1 MSLYPYLMIFFK
13 KLEFLLK
20 LCYDFPL
27 MVKEKLKEVSNK
39 CLAHSLKKRQDQNA
53 LSLKSLSFHHQISR
67 LHDLFESFP
76 DTRNPSNTS
85 KKFNDAAM
93 GAFSLFFT
101 QSPSFLAYQK
111 LMRESEGKDNAQNL
125 FGIDELLSDNHIRN
139 LMDEVPPMAI
149 FPFFEEIFHVLK
161 RDNLLLSFRSYNNNF
176 LLGLDGTQYY
186 SSKKICCDSCCQR
199 THISAKSKKVRYS
212 YHHSVLMAALVHPEK
227 SHVISLP
234 PEFIVPQD
242 GNEKQDCELNASYR
256 WLDKYAARYGSEGI
270 TILGDDLYCHHPFCE
285 RLLKLGFDFILT
297 CKPTSHKTLYE
308 YVEMM
313 EDEMEILEQRRW
325 TGRRWLVDRYRYVN
339 GVPLRDGK
347 DSLEV
352 NWFELSTIVEETGE
366 VLFHNSWTT
375 NFDVNPKNIIQ
386 LVSDGRARWKIENEN
401 NNVLK
406 TKGYHLEH
414 NFGHGKKYL
423 SQVFLTLNI
432 LAFLMH
438 TVLEIVDAKYRRLRM
453 AVGTRKTFFN
463 DIKTL
468 TKYMCFN
475 GWNQM
480 MIFMLK
486 GLKLP
491 IPDDTS

>member
-1 MSLYPYLMIFFK
+1 MG
-13 KLEFLLK
+13 
-20 LCYDFPL
+20 
-27 MVKEKLKEVSNK
+27 KEKLRKLSND
-39 CLAHSLKKRQDQNA
+39 CLAHSQQKRQKRQEE
-53 LSLKSLSFHHQISR
+53 SLQSLRFHHQITR
-67 LHDLFESFP
+67 LHHLFETFP
-76 DTRNPSNTS
+76 DNRSRSNIS
-85 KKFNDAAM
+85 KDFNDAAM

-111 LMRESEGKDNAQNL
+111 LMRETEGEDNAQNL
-125 FGIDELLSDNHIRN
+125 FGIKELLSDNHIRN
-139 LMDEVPPMAI
+139 LMDEVSPSLV

-161 RDNLLLSFRSYNNNF
+161 CDNHLSSFRSYKKNL

-199 THISAKSKKVRYS
+199 THVSAKGKKVSYS
-212 YHHSVLMAALVHPEK
+212 YFHSVVMAALVHPEK
-227 SHVISLP
+227 GQVISFP
-234 PEFIVPQD
+234 PEFITPQD
-242 GNEKQDCELNASYR
+242 GNEKQDCERNAARR
-256 WLDKYAARYGSEGI
+256 WLERYGPRYAPEGI
-270 TILGDDLYCHHPFCE
+270 TILGDDLYCNHPFCSY
-285 RLLKLGFDFILT
+285 LLEQGLDFILN

-308 YVEMM
+308 YVALM
-313 EDEMEILEQRRW
+313 EDEVKRNTLAQRRW

-339 GVPLRDGK
+339 GVPLRDDK

-352 NWFELSTIVEETGE
+352 NWFECSTTVEETGE
-366 VLFHNSWTT
+366 VLFHNSWAT
-375 NFDVNPKNIIQ
+375 NFTISKENIIQ
-386 LVSDGRARWKIENEN
+386 LVIDGRARWKIENEN

-414 NFGHGKKYL
+414 NFGHGKKNL
-423 SQVFLTLNI
+423 SQVFLTLNL

-468 TKYMCFN
+468 TKYMCFTN
-475 GWNQM
+475 WDQM

-491 IPDDTS
+491 IPDTS